1 MALERVN
8 KETNCLSSMRRDV
21 KFVTVVK
28 ISETRET
35 KKGGKLPQRRT
46 RQKKRDA
53 PDTIERECKKPG
65 GALCEFRAAN
75 AGHRNEGNFA
85 DENWGGGERRR
96 RGERLIKAREY
107 EKRYPLSVQVS
118 VVA

>member
-1 MALERVN
+1 
-8 KETNCLSSMRRDV
+8 MRRDV

-75 AGHRNEGNFA
+75 AGHRNRRKFRGREL
-85 DENWGGGERRR
+85 GG
-96 RGERLIKAREY
+96 RGEE
-107 EKRYPLSVQVS
+107 EKRGETNKS
-118 VVA
+118 